1 MTISALLSPQ
11 KIFLDT
17 EVTSKKKL
25 LELMANIVADRSQLA
40 QSTIY
45 NNLLNRERLG
55 STGLG
60 RGIAVPHARV
70 PDLEQT
76 IGCFF
81 RLKEPVNFESPDN
94 QPVDLVFTIVIPEEA
109 TEEHLLILSS
119 LARIFSQADVA
130 RLSAP
135 PPARKK
141 SSKSFS
147 WPSNETFV
155 KDRDFLKQY
164 QRKLKLLDSL
174 PASLVWT
181 ADPDGD
187 TRPPTP

>member
-11 KIFLDT
+11 KIFIDT

-25 LELMANIVADRSQLA
+25 LELIANIVADKSNLA

-60 RGIAVPHARV
+60 KGFAVPHARV
-70 PDLEQT
+70 PDLTQT

-81 RLKEPVNFESPDN
+81 RLKEPVHFESPDN

-119 LARIFSQADVA
+119 LARIFSQPEVCQAIRDA
-130 RLSAP
+130 PGKEEIEQIIQSA
-135 PPARKK
+135 
-141 SSKSFS
+141 
-147 WPSNETFV
+147 E
-155 KDRDFLKQY
+155 
-164 QRKLKLLDSL
+164 
-174 PASLVWT
+174 
-181 ADPDGD
+181 
-187 TRPPTP
+187 